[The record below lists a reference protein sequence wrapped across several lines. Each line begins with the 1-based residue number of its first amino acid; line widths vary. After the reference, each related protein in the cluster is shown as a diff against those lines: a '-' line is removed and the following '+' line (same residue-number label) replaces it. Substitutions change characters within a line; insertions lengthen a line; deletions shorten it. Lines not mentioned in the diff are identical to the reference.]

1 MRGNAV
7 IAGVGH
13 TAFGKLEG
21 RTPVSLN
28 VEACKKAL
36 DDAAISKDEV
46 DAVMVKY
53 PTSKFQSKFGQTIA
67 EALGVMPRIG
77 GVWDQA
83 GASGISMIAFVA
95 MAMSMVNATPIYA
108 ADNQNGTRLIYRP
121 PWRG

>member
-83 GASGISMIAFVA
+83 GASGIS
-95 MAMSMVNATPIYA
+95 
-108 ADNQNGTRLIYRP
+108 
-121 PWRG
+121 